1 MSEELKLFEGNRI
14 RHIYDEEKEI
24 YYFPDLNYQD
34 AYLIKYLLENKCSIN
49 SSLKIISGNNVV

>member
-1 MSEELKLFEGNRI
+1 MLKIKKGLLAEV
-14 RHIYDEEKEI
+14 DEKEI